1 MGFIGFHIHVNDI
14 LNKIIEESIRQDK
27 LQSQAAEQSYR
38 ALMEQD
44 NKIKFQWRNAQWKTS
59 TDAPDSLTSEMI
71 SQYKREEERN
81 FYPDVGASKAKV

>member
-1 MGFIGFHIHVNDI
+1 MKNKWNFLYYYNIHVNDI

-38 ALMEQD
+38 
-44 NKIKFQWRNAQWKTS
+44 
-59 TDAPDSLTSEMI
+59 DAPDSLTSEMI